1 MTPIEKNIIVVDE
14 NGKEYEATYPK
25 RAKGL
30 VKNGRARFIDKNTI
44 CLACPPK
51 NELEDIKMSENNV
64 KANVEI
70 PTEND
75 TSISKY
81 NIPYVLEQIE
91 KLHTELQSL
100 EETVKSIQ
108 SITDVKQNS
117 ITNTPDE
124 EEHEVTREVVESV
137 AISKVD
143 AIVEIFHQREE
154 SLRKL
159 LAFYEKMYDDL
170 KHKNDKNGHITD
182 FINSLLDPNTPLI
195 TKNHLKEIL
204 QSYFQTP

>member
-1 MTPIEKNIIVVDE
+1 
-14 NGKEYEATYPK
+14 
-25 RAKGL
+25 
-30 VKNGRARFIDKNTI
+30 
-44 CLACPPK
+44 
-51 NELEDIKMSENNV
+51 MSENNV

-117 ITNTPDE
+117 ISKTPDE

-170 KHKNDKNGHITD
+170 KPREENTKSKALEMISGVVKEMAFYESEEGAQILSDMLDTIRHID
-182 FINSLLDPNTPLI
+182 
-195 TKNHLKEIL
+195 
-204 QSYFQTP
+204 